1 MPEYSKVWLRT
12 ARDTAGLTRMQAT
25 NLLGASESTIKRW
38 EDPTREGMPAELDVS
53 RMEDAYGAVG
63 LWWRWCYTHN
73 EAFRDRMP
81 ELPDLDFKGAMMA
94 LFAEMEDIKG
104 MQAELFKD
112 AADGKIADM
121 ELLRKA
127 CKEVGDVVAH
137 SYLLYCHLR
146 KLKQGG

>member
-12 ARDTAGLTRMQAT
+12 ARDAAGFTRMQAT
-25 NLLGASESTIKRW
+25 NMLGVSESTIKRW
-38 EDPTREGMPAELDVS
+38 EDPAKDDMPRTLDVS

-63 LWWRWCYTHN
+63 LWWRWCHVHD

-81 ELPDLDFKGAMMA
+81 VLPELDFKGAMMA
-94 LFAEMEDIKG
+94 LFAEMEDIKA

-112 AADGKIADM
+112 AADGKITDM

-137 SYLLYCHLR
+137 SYLLFCHLR
-146 KLKQGG
+146 KLKWGG